1 MFFELFRDEDPSTA
15 GMVVQA
21 LDKDTIRR
29 LMKPVP
35 AQLRFTL
42 NPEEL
47 LAKLDITGE
56 TDVSALTRGITILLE
71 EPSGNYIIDEP
82 YIHRMYQVVATR
94 GRPEARDMVR
104 VLQETPF
111 PLEGFIQQ
119 QGRAAVALLDNDLEA
134 TLRLV
139 RGSDPLLSPPARII
153 HRLVYADPVLA
164 ARLIT
169 ALNERGEADLVL
181 ESLAYLAYDKDRSER
196 IPELPISL
204 EQDGKFLRAL
214 LSHQGVDGLAG
225 RLGEVFQVYG
235 QRVARNEVP
244 SDFLSQFRDTLD
256 AAVSTLPNA
265 DIKRNLQGVIQ
276 VAAHGGNPGG

>member
-119 QGRAAVALLDNDLEA
+119 QGRAAVALLDNDPGGHPSLGTGERSVVVP
-134 TLRLV
+134 T
-139 RGSDPLLSPPARII
+139 GSDHPPAGLRRSCIGRPADHGPERTGRGRPGFGI
-153 HRLVYADPVLA
+153 VGIPRL
-164 ARLIT
+164 R
-169 ALNERGEADLVL
+169 
-181 ESLAYLAYDKDRSER
+181 
-196 IPELPISL
+196 
-204 EQDGKFLRAL
+204 
-214 LSHQGVDGLAG
+214 
-225 RLGEVFQVYG
+225 
-235 QRVARNEVP
+235 
-244 SDFLSQFRDTLD
+244 
-256 AAVSTLPNA
+256 
-265 DIKRNLQGVIQ
+265 
-276 VAAHGGNPGG
+276 